1 MVPCPQLIHQRKDL
15 EQIISI
21 DLISAIHGLRP
32 LDLSFKI
39 KIIEKTIYNCN
50 MYKYAYVDS
59 LLFHLPTS
67 CPYFHISSG
76 FTSIVGV
83 HIRLYSVSLKTM
95 CFLCVY

>member
-1 MVPCPQLIHQRKDL
+1 MVPCPQLIPQRKDL

-39 KIIEKTIYNCN
+39 KIIEKTKYNCN

-67 CPYFHISSG
+67 CPYFHIS
-76 FTSIVGV
+76 FLQVLHLLLVCTLDFIA
-83 HIRLYSVSLKTM
+83 SL
-95 CFLCVY
+95 